1 MADKKRGLGRGLSD
15 LLSPVDWLKQDDI
28 QLFYCSVDQLIPNPF
43 QPRRA
48 TEDASLGELA
58 DSIREKGVLQPILV
72 ARTSSP
78 NQYQILA
85 GERRWRASALAG
97 LTEVPVLIRDSTPAQ
112 ALEIAIIENIQRQ
125 DLNCIEEALAYRRL
139 HDDFQLTQEEIA
151 SRVGKDRSTVANL
164 MRLLQ
169 LPMEIQAHVLNGEL
183 TMGHARALLPVV
195 DPDRQKKLCRQIVS
209 GNLSVRQA
217 ERLALDGGAA
227 DTPEAPHDPTLADL
241 EGKLSDRFGVPVRVK
256 LKGGRGTIIL
266 SFKTDEELQKIVGM
280 LIPEV

>member
-15 LLSPVDWLKQDDI
+15 LLSPVDWLKKDDI
-28 QLFYCSVDQLIPNPF
+28 QLFYCPVDQLVPNPF

-48 TEDASLGELA
+48 IDQSSLRELVE
-58 DSIREKGVLQPILV
+58 SIRERGILQPILV

-85 GERRWRASALAG
+85 GERRWRASTLAG
-97 LTEVPVLIRDSTPAQ
+97 LTEVPVLIRDSTPAE
-112 ALEIAIIENIQRQ
+112 ALEIAIIENVQRQ

-169 LPMEIQAHVLNGEL
+169 LPTEIQAHVFNGDL
-183 TMGHARALLPVV
+183 TMGHARALLSVG
-195 DPDRQKKLCRQIVS
+195 DPDRRKQLCGQIVS

-217 ERLALDGGAA
+217 ERLASA
-227 DTPEAPHDPTLADL
+227 PETSGPSKPPRDPTLADL
-241 EGKLSDRFGVPVRVK
+241 ERRLSARFGLPVRIK
-256 LKGGRGTIIL
+256 LKEGRGTISL
-266 SFKTDEELQKIVGM
+266 SFKNDEELQALVEL
-280 LIPEV
+280 LIPEA